1 VWCCLSS
8 VGIARRGTEIE
19 ELAEQPHICQQMAN
33 MGHQRLA
40 VRLRKKL
47 PHPSQQR
54 ARVGHPLSPE
64 NCPTQAK
71 EACMGHPDQA
81 RRAYFLTS
89 VLRPLR
95 GLGLRKS
102 DACPRLA
109 PWGYR
114 LLPAT
119 RATAIWTPRAGA
131 PKLAG
136 PPNNTA
142 RNLGHPT
149 WGLSHSSKRS
159 LHGPPGQRRRAEI
172 EELKNTAEQPHICQR
187 MANMGHQPSTL

>member
-1 VWCCLSS
+1 MWCCLSS

-119 RATAIWTPRAGA
+119 RAQLYG
-131 PKLAG
+131 LH
-136 PPNNTA
+136 A
-142 RNLGHPT
+142 RDVGHPNSPGPRTTRRGT
-149 WGLSHSSKRS
+149 WATR
-159 LHGPPGQRRRAEI
+159 PGDCPTQAKE
-172 EELKNTAEQPHICQR
+172 AC
-187 MANMGHQPSTL
+187 MGHQASGAGRRLKS